1 MNEVM
6 PFQFENV
13 AIRVVTDENGE
24 PLFVGKDICE
34 ALGYANPSKAMND
47 HCKGVTI
54 RYPLQ
59 TTGGMQQLRVLTEPD
74 VMRLMVGSTLP
85 AAQAFERL
93 VFEEILPTI
102 RKTGSYVSP
111 AVQQSRT
118 PAEPM
123 LPVQQAKVSL
133 ECFLDVAKLLAVP
146 THLAQTE
153 SIKQVRLTTG
163 VDFSPFLLLAPAQND
178 IQAEEVMLEPTELG
192 AALGYSRNKI
202 NPALEAAGLQERV
215 DGVWAPTA
223 KGAKFCIRHHW
234 QVGNKSGYNLK
245 WNLQAVRQ
253 LVPEAEKKAA

>member
-1 MNEVM
+1 MFNTLATTNEVVTMSSLEMVDFINQTREENEPEIRHDNFMKKVGKVLGEQAPKFEGTSFYVNGIGARVSRLIYNFPRREATLMAMSYSYKLQAKVLDRMNELE
-6 PFQFENV
+6 Q
-13 AIRVVTDENGE
+13 
-24 PLFVGKDICE
+24 
-34 ALGYANPSKAMND
+34 
-47 HCKGVTI
+47 
-54 RYPLQ
+54 
-59 TTGGMQQLRVLTEPD
+59 
-74 VMRLMVGSTLP
+74 
-85 AAQAFERL
+85 AAQAKA
-93 VFEEILPTI
+93 I
-102 RKTGSYVSP
+102 
-111 AVQQSRT
+111 QQSRT

-253 LVPEAEKKAA
+253 LVSEAEKKAA